1 VLMAAG
7 NGLGR
12 ALTRLNRAD
21 AEYLA
26 RVPQSLRGW
35 LSPGEISRVSIVGA
49 YAMSAARLLETCGAG
64 GIKTRWKFLTGAR
77 WDSWQ

>member
-1 VLMAAG
+1 MAAG

-35 LSPGEISRVSIVGA
+35 LSLSADLISVTVPPIRANSAG
-49 YAMSAARLLETCGAG
+49 MSRGDGWVANRIAVTTMLPR
-64 GIKTRWKFLTGAR
+64 
-77 WDSWQ
+77 